1 MPSEMTNVLE
11 LVAGWSLLASLAT
24 RFAVLVRLEPLRVP
38 LATPLGRAV
47 ADRSPRAAGISG
59 GISGGISCD
68 DGGPLRRPPL
78 WAHPS

>member
-24 RFAVLVRLEPLRVP
+24 RFAVLVCLEPLRVP
-38 LATPLGRAV
+38 LAAPLGRAG
-47 ADRSPRAAGISG
+47 AARSPRAAGISG
-59 GISGGISCD
+59 DISGD

-78 WAHPS
+78 WAPPS

>member
-11 LVAGWSLLASLAT
+11 LVAGWSLLASLAA

-38 LATPLGRAV
+38 FAAPLGRAV
-47 ADRSPRAAGISG
+47 AALSPRAAGMSGDISG
-59 GISGGISCD
+59 D
-68 DGGPLRRPPL
+68 DGGPVRRPPL